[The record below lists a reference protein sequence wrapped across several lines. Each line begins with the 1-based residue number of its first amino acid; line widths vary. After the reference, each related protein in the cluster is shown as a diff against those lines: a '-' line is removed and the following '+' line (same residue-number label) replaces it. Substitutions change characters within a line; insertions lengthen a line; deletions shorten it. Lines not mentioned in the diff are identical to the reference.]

1 MVWQLA
7 IDDVDKKILEQH
19 LIDPRQSFREIARK
33 AGVSAGTVLT
43 RTKRMEKDGL
53 IKGYTAT
60 LDHEKLGYQ
69 LTAITE
75 VTASKGKMVEVGEEI
90 AKMPATC
97 AVYNVTGLMDAMVIA
112 KFKTRKELSD
122 FTKTLLGIPFV
133 ERTNTHVVLITIKE
147 DFRLL

>member
-1 MVWQLA
+1 MS
-7 IDDVDKKILEQH
+7 
-19 LIDPRQSFREIARK
+19 DPRQSLREIARK
-33 AGVSAGTVLT
+33 VCISAGTVLT
-43 RTKRMEKDGL
+43 RTKRMEKDGV
-53 IKGYTAT
+53 IKGYTTAF
-60 LDHEKLGYQ
+60 DHEKLGYQ

-75 VTASKGKMVEVGEEI
+75 VTVSKGKIVEVGEKI

-97 AVYNVTGLMDAMVIA
+97 AVYNVTGLTDAMVIA
-112 KFKTRKELSD
+112 KFKTRNDLSD